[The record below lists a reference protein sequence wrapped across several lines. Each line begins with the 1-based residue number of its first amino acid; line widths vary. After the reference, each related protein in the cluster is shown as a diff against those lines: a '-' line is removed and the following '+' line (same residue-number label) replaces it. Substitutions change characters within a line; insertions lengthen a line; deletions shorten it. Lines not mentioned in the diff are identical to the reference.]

1 MWFAQK
7 KRFALSLF
15 NKEQQ
20 WENRSLHS
28 LKKRNSFTLA
38 PKKLAIRLKTK
49 EWIPIPK
56 ILYERKSIVN
66 QTHISCLLSHI
77 SWLTSP
83 VSHILSHVSCLL
95 SHLSSMQRWE
105 FAHSFITRWLK
116 SLRTNEQISE
126 LLPFLS
132 KSLIFLFCSQKMSN
146 LLKIK
151 NKSYFLYVFCR
162 FLLKF
167 F

>member
-38 PKKLAIRLKTK
+38 PKKRAIRLKTK

-95 SHLSSMQRWE
+95 SHLSSIQGWE
-105 FAHSFITRWLK
+105 FAHSLITHSLK
-116 SLRTNEQISE
+116 SLRTNEWMSK
-126 LLPFLS
+126 LLHFLS
-132 KSLIFLFCSQKMSN
+132 KLFIILFLSQKMSDS
-146 LLKIK
+146 LKK
-151 NKSYFLYVFCR
+151 NSYFCM
-162 FLLKF
+162 F
-167 F
+167 FTGFY